1 MNYGIGNS
9 GGKVAVKLLHSLTGM
24 DAQEIS
30 YNGASQAMLEL
41 VAGRLDF
48 MAVDPVVADPFI
60 KQGVIRPLAV
70 TSAVRLPSMS
80 SLPTMAEAG
89 VPGYEYA
96 SFLGYYAPR
105 GTPKAVVDKLN
116 DAFAKAINTKEGQ
129 DYFYRMGMISRPTT
143 PQGLAAFN
151 KEQIAI
157 WERLVKVSG
166 LQPQ

>member
-1 MNYGIGNS
+1 
-9 GGKVAVKLLHSLTGM
+9 
-24 DAQEIS
+24 
-30 YNGASQAMLEL
+30 
-41 VAGRLDF
+41 
-48 MAVDPVVADPFI
+48 
-60 KQGVIRPLAV
+60 
-70 TSAVRLPSMS
+70 
-80 SLPTMAEAG
+80 MAEAG